1 MPTPLPSACPA
12 GSSQSRSVNDADAA
26 AAHAF
31 LRRDPFRHI
40 MLLKYWQAFAAD
52 TEVRFLRDG
61 AHAGLSLR
69 IPTAASPYDRAVYPQ
84 TEQVV
89 FLVAETPAL
98 ARALVAGLPS
108 RRATIFKTIAPG
120 DAAAV
125 RAALPVTR
133 VTAFVS
139 LTWPQDS
146 AAAATLRPAAGVAV
160 TTQPPA
166 DALPLYAAQG
176 YQPDEVAD
184 YAANRSGRF
193 YAVRD
198 AAGGL
203 LAACLSFRNFEHIH
217 EIGGLHTLPPARR
230 QGLAR
235 RLVETALA
243 TLAAAGETPR
253 YQVDEA
259 NHASIVLARAIGL
272 VPAVTAEHWLH
283 LP

>member
-1 MPTPLPSACPA
+1 MPDSLPS
-12 GSSQSRSVNDADAA
+12 DDAA
-26 AAHAF
+26 AALAF

-52 TEVRFLRDG
+52 TDVRYLRDG
-61 AHAGLSLR
+61 TRAGVSLR

-98 ARALVAGLPS
+98 AAALVDGLP
-108 RRATIFKTIAPG
+108 RGRPTIFKLIAPG

-125 RAALPVTR
+125 RAAFSVNR

-139 LTWPQDS
+139 LTWPRDS
-146 AAAATLRPAAGVAV
+146 AGGVALRPAAEVEIAAE
-160 TTQPPA
+160 PAA

-176 YQPDEVAD
+176 YEADEVAD
-184 YAANRSGRF
+184 YAANRAGRF
-193 YAVRD
+193 YTQREP
-198 AAGGL
+198 AGGL

-230 QGLAR
+230 RGLAR

-243 TLAAAGETPR
+243 TLAAAGEMPR

-259 NHASIVLARAIGL
+259 NHASIALAQAIGL